1 MRSHLQTLLA
11 GQSLFLV
18 GGGKMGMALLEGW
31 LAAGLEPSQFFV
43 QDPKPSEALKN
54 SGVTLNP
61 DAKSLAAH
69 APNITILAIKPQFIE
84 AVLPKLSLPDKSL
97 VISLMAGVPLAT
109 LSDMLGDKLACIRTM
124 PNTPASIG
132 KGMTG
137 LYADANTTPEQRGAT
152 EALLQAVGQTVWLD
166 TEAAIDTV
174 TAISGSGPAYI
185 FHMAEALAAA
195 GEQLGLPQNMA
206 RQLAEQTLIGAAAMV
221 EQMDTPSAE
230 LRQNVTS
237 PGGTTQAA
245 LEILMAKNDGLGQL
259 MQRATKAAQER
270 AVALAQ
276 IGTDTKKD

>member
-1 MRSHLQTLLA
+1 MRSHLQNLLA

-18 GGGKMGMALLEGW
+18 GGGKMGMALLDGW
-31 LAAGLEPSQFFV
+31 LAAGLEPSQFLV

-54 SGVTLNP
+54 SGVRLNP
-61 DAKSLAAH
+61 DTKSLAAH
-69 APNITILAIKPQFIE
+69 APDITILAIKPQFIE
-84 AVLPKLSLPDKSL
+84 AVLPALSLPDGSL
-97 VISLMAGVPLAT
+97 VVSLMAGVPLAT

-124 PNTPASIG
+124 PNTPAAIG

-137 LYADANTTPEQRGAT
+137 LYADAQTTPDQRGAT

-166 TEAAIDTV
+166 TEAAIDSV

-185 FHMAEALAAA
+185 FHMAEAMASA
-195 GEQLGLPQNMA
+195 GEQLGLSQDIA
-206 RQLAEQTLIGAAAMV
+206 RQLAEQTLVGAAAML
-221 EQMDTPSAE
+221 EQMDTPSAQ

-245 LEILMAKNDGLGQL
+245 LDVLMADDGLGQL
-259 MQRATKAAQER
+259 MHRATKAAQAR

-276 IGTDTKKD
+276 IGSDTKKD

>member
-1 MRSHLQTLLA
+1 MRSHLQNLLA

-18 GGGKMGMALLEGW
+18 GGGKMGMALLDGW
-31 LAAGLEPSQFFV
+31 LAAGLEPSQFLV

-54 SGVTLNP
+54 SGVALNP

-69 APNITILAIKPQFIE
+69 APDITILAIKPQFIE
-84 AVLPKLSLPDKSL
+84 AVLPALSLPDGSL
-97 VISLMAGVPLAT
+97 VVSLMAGVPLAT

-124 PNTPASIG
+124 PNPPAAIG

-137 LYADANTTPEQRGAT
+137 LYADAQTTPDQRGAT

-166 TEAAIDTV
+166 TEAAIDSV

-185 FHMAEALAAA
+185 FHMAEAMASA
-195 GEQLGLPQNMA
+195 GEQLGLSRDIA
-206 RQLAEQTLIGAAAMV
+206 RQLAEQTLVGAAAML
-221 EQMDTPSAE
+221 EQMDTPSAQ

-245 LEILMAKNDGLGQL
+245 LDVLMADDGLGQL
-259 MQRATKAAQER
+259 MHRATKAAQAR

-276 IGTDTKKD
+276 IGSDTKKD

>member
-1 MRSHLQTLLA
+1 MRSHLQNLLA

-18 GGGKMGMALLEGW
+18 GGGKMGMALLDGW
-31 LAAGLEPSQFFV
+31 LAAGLEPSQFLV

-54 SGVTLNP
+54 SGVRLNP
-61 DAKSLAAH
+61 DTKSLAAQ
-69 APNITILAIKPQFIE
+69 APDITILAIKPQFIE
-84 AVLPKLSLPDKSL
+84 AVLPALSLPDGSL
-97 VISLMAGVPLAT
+97 VVSLMAGVPLAT

-124 PNTPASIG
+124 PNTPAAIG

-137 LYADANTTPEQRGAT
+137 LYADAQTTPDQRGAT

-166 TEAAIDTV
+166 TEAAIDSV

-185 FHMAEALAAA
+185 FHMAEAMASA
-195 GEQLGLPQNMA
+195 GEQLGLSQDIA
-206 RQLAEQTLIGAAAMV
+206 RQLAEQTLVGAAAML
-221 EQMDTPSAE
+221 EQMDTPSAQ

-245 LEILMAKNDGLGQL
+245 LDVLMADDGLGQL
-259 MQRATKAAQER
+259 MHRATKAAQAR

-276 IGTDTKKD
+276 IGSDTKKD

>member
-1 MRSHLQTLLA
+1 MRSHLQNLLA

-18 GGGKMGMALLEGW
+18 GGGKMGMALLDGW
-31 LAAGLEPSQFFV
+31 LAAGLEPSQFLV

-54 SGVTLNP
+54 SGVALNP

-69 APNITILAIKPQFIE
+69 APDITILAIKPQFIE
-84 AVLPKLSLPDKSL
+84 AVLPALSLPDGSL
-97 VISLMAGVPLAT
+97 VVSLMAGVPLAT

-124 PNTPASIG
+124 PNTPAAIG

-137 LYADANTTPEQRGAT
+137 LYADAQTTPDQRGAT

-166 TEAAIDTV
+166 TEAAIDSV

-185 FHMAEALAAA
+185 FHMAEAMASA
-195 GEQLGLPQNMA
+195 GEQLGLSQDIA
-206 RQLAEQTLIGAAAMV
+206 RQLAEQTLVGAAAML
-221 EQMDTPSAE
+221 EQMDTPSAQ

-245 LEILMAKNDGLGQL
+245 LDVLMADDGLGQL
-259 MQRATKAAQER
+259 MHRATKAAQAR

-276 IGTDTKKD
+276 IGSDTKKD

>member
-11 GQSLFLV
+11 GQSLFLI
-18 GGGKMGMALLEGW
+18 GGGKMGMALLDGW

-54 SGVTLNP
+54 SGITLNP
-61 DAKSLAAH
+61 DAQSLAAH
-69 APNITILAIKPQFIE
+69 APDITILAIKPQFIE

-97 VISLMAGVPLAT
+97 VVSLMAGVPLAT

-166 TEAAIDTV
+166 TEAAIDAV

-185 FHMAEALAAA
+185 FHMAEAMASA
-195 GEQLGLPQNMA
+195 GEQLGLPQDMA
-206 RQLAEQTLIGAAAMV
+206 RQLAEQTIVGAAAML

-245 LEILMAKNDGLGQL
+245 LEVLMAKNDGLGQL
-259 MQRATKAAQER
+259 MQRATKAAQAR

>member
-1 MRSHLQTLLA
+1 MRSHLQNLLA

-18 GGGKMGMALLEGW
+18 GGGKMGMALLDGW
-31 LAAGLEPSQFFV
+31 LAAGLEPSQFLV

-54 SGVTLNP
+54 SGVALNP

-69 APNITILAIKPQFIE
+69 APDITILAIKPQFIE
-84 AVLPKLSLPDKSL
+84 AVLPALSLPDGSL
-97 VISLMAGVPLAT
+97 VVSLMAGVPLAT

-124 PNTPASIG
+124 PNTPAAIG

-137 LYADANTTPEQRGAT
+137 LYADAQTTPDQRGAT

-166 TEAAIDTV
+166 TEAAIDSV

-185 FHMAEALAAA
+185 FHMAEAMASA
-195 GEQLGLPQNMA
+195 GEQLGLSQDIA
-206 RQLAEQTLIGAAAMV
+206 RQLAEQTLVGAAAML
-221 EQMDTPSAE
+221 EQMDAPSAQ

-245 LEILMAKNDGLGQL
+245 LDVLMADDGLGQL
-259 MQRATKAAQER
+259 MHRATKAAQAR

-276 IGTDTKKD
+276 IGSDTKKD

>member
-1 MRSHLQTLLA
+1 MRSHLQNLLA

-18 GGGKMGMALLEGW
+18 GGGKMGMALLDGW
-31 LAAGLEPSQFFV
+31 LAAGLEPSQFLV

-54 SGVTLNP
+54 SGVALNP

-69 APNITILAIKPQFIE
+69 APDITILAIKPQFIE
-84 AVLPKLSLPDKSL
+84 AVLPALSLPDGSL
-97 VISLMAGVPLAT
+97 VVSLMAGVPLAT

-124 PNTPASIG
+124 PNTPAAIG

-137 LYADANTTPEQRGAT
+137 LYADAQTTPDQRGAT

-166 TEAAIDTV
+166 TEAAIDSV

-185 FHMAEALAAA
+185 FHMAEAMASA
-195 GEQLGLPQNMA
+195 GEQLGLSRDIA
-206 RQLAEQTLIGAAAMV
+206 RQLAEQTLVGAAAML
-221 EQMDTPSAE
+221 EQMDTPSAQ

-245 LEILMAKNDGLGQL
+245 LDVLMADDGLGQL
-259 MQRATKAAQER
+259 MHRATKAAQAR

-276 IGTDTKKD
+276 IGSDTKKD